1 MSSLFIIIHYFYWN
15 TLTMSSLSATLQ
27 LAFDLISRPSV
38 TPKDE
43 GCQQV
48 MTDRLQNIG
57 FTIEQMPFADVQNF
71 WASHGNSG
79 PVFCF
84 AGHTDVVP
92 SGAVDKWHKDPFTPY
107 IDEQGMLYG
116 RGTADMKGSLAAMI
130 VATERFV
137 NKYPNHKGTITF
149 LITSDEE
156 GIAQYGTRA
165 VVETLA
171 KRNDKIDWCIVG
183 EPSSVNQLGDMVKNG
198 RRGSLN
204 GVLTVRGKQGHVA
217 YPHKAKNPIFL
228 ASPAITELAA
238 EHWDNGNE
246 FFPPTSFQISNIHA
260 GTGANNVI
268 PGELVAEF
276 NFRFSTESTVD
287 GLKQRVEQILN
298 KHQLD
303 WHIDWSLS
311 GLPFLTEPGQL
322 LVAISESIQS
332 VTGITTE
339 PSTSGGTSDG
349 RFIATLGCQV
359 IELGPVNDTIHQIN
373 ECVKAEDLNQLTEI
387 YYQTLERLLAE

>member
-1 MSSLFIIIHYFYWN
+1 ME
-15 TLTMSSLSATLQ
+15 
-27 LAFDLISRPSV
+27 LISRPSI

-43 GCQQV
+43 GCQQL
-48 MTDRLQNIG
+48 MIDRLKHLGFNI
-57 FTIEQMPFADVQNF
+57 EKMPFADVENF
-71 WASHGNSG
+71 WATHGEIEE

-92 SGAVDKWHKDPFTPY
+92 SGDLNKWHKNPFQPY
-107 IDEQGMLYG
+107 IDDQGVLFG
-116 RGTADMKGSLAAMI
+116 RGAADMKGSLAAMV
-130 VATERFV
+130 VATERFIS
-137 NKYPNHKGTITF
+137 KYPNHKGHISF

-156 GIAQYGTRA
+156 GIATHGTKA

-171 KRNDKIDWCIVG
+171 ARKQRIDWCIVG

-204 GVLTVRGKQGHVA
+204 GKLVIRGKQGHVA

-228 ASPAITELAA
+228 ASPAITELSL
-238 EHWDNGNE
+238 EHWDNGND

-268 PGELVAEF
+268 PGELTADF
-276 NFRFSTESTVD
+276 NFRFSTESTVER
-287 GLKQRVEQILN
+287 LKQRVEQILN
-298 KHQLD
+298 KHHLEWD
-303 WHIDWSLS
+303 IDWSLS

-322 LVAISESIQS
+322 LAAISDSIKS
-332 VTGITTE
+332 IAGIETE

-359 IELGPVNDTIHQIN
+359 VELGPINDSIHQIN
-373 ECVKAEDLNQLTEI
+373 EHVKAHDLDLLTDI
-387 YYQTLERLLAE
+387 YYQTLERLLAQ

>member
-1 MSSLFIIIHYFYWN
+1 
-15 TLTMSSLSATLQ
+15 MSSLSATLQ

-43 GCQQV
+43 GCQKV
-48 MTDRLQNIG
+48 MTDRLQAVGFNI
-57 FTIEQMPFADVQNF
+57 EAMPFGDVENF
-71 WASHGNSG
+71 WAKHGNTE

-92 SGAVDKWHKDPFTPY
+92 TGPINKWHKDPFIPY
-107 IDEQGMLYG
+107 IDEQGILYG
-116 RGTADMKGSLAAMI
+116 RGAADMKGSLAAMT

-137 NKYPNHKGTITF
+137 KKYPNHKGTIAL

-156 GIAQYGTRA
+156 GIAQHGTRA

-171 KRNDKIDWCIVG
+171 KRNEKIDWCIVG
-183 EPSSVNQLGDMVKNG
+183 EPSSVNTLGDMVKNG

-204 GVLTVRGKQGHVA
+204 GVLTIKGKQGHVA

-228 ASPAITELAA
+228 AAPAITALAT
-238 EHWDNGNE
+238 EHWDNGND
-246 FFPPTSFQISNIHA
+246 FFPPTSFQISNIHS

-268 PGELVAEF
+268 PGELIAEF
-276 NFRFSTESTVD
+276 NFRFSTESTEQS
-287 GLKQRVEQILN
+287 LKQRVEKILTDL
-298 KHQLD
+298 QLD
-303 WHIDWSLS
+303 WHIKWSLS
-311 GLPFLTEPGQL
+311 GNPFLTEPGQL
-322 LVAISESIQS
+322 LAAITESIKDI
-332 VTGITTE
+332 TGIDTE

-359 IELGPVNDTIHQIN
+359 VELGPINDSIHQVN
-373 ECVKAEDLNQLTEI
+373 EHVKAKDLDLLTEI